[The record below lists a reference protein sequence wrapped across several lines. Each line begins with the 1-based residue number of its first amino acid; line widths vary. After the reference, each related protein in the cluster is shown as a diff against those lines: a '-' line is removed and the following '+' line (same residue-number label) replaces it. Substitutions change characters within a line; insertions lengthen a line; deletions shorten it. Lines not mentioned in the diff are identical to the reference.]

1 MNKLAKLRQRLA
13 AFKADGAKIL
23 DSVEAEDRAMTDAEV
38 TAFGDIEASIEATN
52 AEIAEVEA
60 MNERRRKVGALK
72 GSSALSTSVNDPNP
86 ATTGGFQSIAE
97 FAMAVKGASEA
108 GSVADSR
115 LLDIKAAPT
124 NMHQGGASSGEGY
137 LVPDD
142 FRDEVWNVIS
152 ETEDLM
158 STVDLEPTNSRSVTT
173 LADET
178 TPWGS
183 AGISANWR
191 SEGTQMTADK
201 LSQEP
206 RTTPLHELYA
216 FVLATEELLED
227 APRLAARITEKAG
240 LAMAWKI
247 SDAIV
252 YGDGA
257 GKPLGWFESDAL
269 ISIAKETSQT
279 ADTIVAANVLKM
291 YSRLMMVPGDSPYW
305 LANSDT
311 MPQIAT
317 MVIGDQPI
325 WTPPTTG
332 LTQAPGGFLLGLPIR
347 HSEHAKTLG
356 DKGDIQ
362 LVSPKGY
369 YAARRTAGPVFASS
383 MHLFFDYAVQA
394 FRWQFRF
401 GGQPHLSAPVTPN
414 NGATKSHFVT
424 LDERA

>member
-23 DSVEAEDRAMTDAEV
+23 DAVEADGREMTDAEV
-38 TAFGDIEASIEATN
+38 TAFGDIESGIDATN
-52 AEIAEVEA
+52 VEITEVEA
-60 MNERRRKVGALK
+60 MNERRRKVGAIS
-72 GSSALSTSVNDPNP
+72 GSPALSTQVHDLNP
-86 ATTGGFQSIAE
+86 ATTGGFNDIAE
-97 FAMAVKGASEA
+97 FALAIRGASTS
-108 GSVADSR
+108 GNIADSR
-115 LLDIKAAPT
+115 LLDIKAAPS
-124 NMHQGGASSGEGY
+124 NEHKGGASSGEGY
-137 LVPDD
+137 LVPTD
-142 FRDEVWNVIS
+142 FRDEVFNVIN

-158 STVDLEPTNSRSVTT
+158 STVDVEPTNSRQVTS

-183 AGISANWR
+183 VGISASWR
-191 SEGTQMTADK
+191 VEGTQMDASK

-206 RTTPLHELYA
+206 RVTPLHELYA

-227 APRLAARITEKAG
+227 APRLATRLTQKAG
-240 LAMAWKI
+240 LAMAFAI

-252 YGDGA
+252 YGDGV
-257 GKPLGWFESDAL
+257 GKPLGWFASDAL
-269 ISIAKETSQT
+269 ISIAKEGSQA

-305 LANSDT
+305 LTNSDT
-311 MPQIAT
+311 MPQMAT
-317 MVIGDQPI
+317 MVIGTQPI

-332 LTQAPGGFLLGLPIR
+332 LTLAPGGFLLGLPVR

-369 YAARRTAGPVFASS
+369 FAARRTTGVQAASS

>member
-23 DSVEAEDRAMTDAEV
+23 DAVEAEDRTMTDAEV
-38 TAFGDIEASIEATN
+38 VSFDAIEASIEEIN
-52 AEIAEVEA
+52 AEIVAVEA
-60 MNERRRKVGALK
+60 MNERRRTVGALR
-72 GSSALSTSVNDPNP
+72 GSSALSTQVNDLNP
-86 ATTGGFQSIAE
+86 ATTGGFQNIAE
-97 FAMAVKGASEA
+97 FAMAVKNASEA
-108 GSVADSR
+108 GSVADTR
-115 LLDIKAAPT
+115 LLDIKAAPS
-124 NMHQGGASSGEGY
+124 NEHIGGASSGEGY
-137 LVPDD
+137 LVPTD
-142 FRDEVWNVIS
+142 FRDGVWNVIS

-158 STVDLEPTNSRSVTT
+158 STVDVEPTNSRQVTS

-183 AGISANWR
+183 VGISASWR
-191 SEGTQMTADK
+191 VEGTQMTASK

-252 YGDGA
+252 YGDGV
-257 GKPLGWFESDAL
+257 GKPLGWFESNAL
-269 ISIAKETSQT
+269 ISIAKEGSQA

-291 YSRLMMVPGDSPYW
+291 FSRLMMVPGDSPYW
-305 LANSDT
+305 LTNSDT
-311 MPQIAT
+311 LPQIAT
-317 MVIGDQPI
+317 MVIGTQPI

-332 LTQAPGGFLLGLPIR
+332 LTNAPGGFLLGLPVR

-369 YAARRTAGPVFASS
+369 YAARRTSGVQAASS

-424 LDERA
+424 LDERT